1 VCRLGIIY
9 VCAVLVPVNVCAVL
23 ALVVFS
29 RGGWN
34 ICGFGFSVW
43 CCGPVFGWLGMLL
56 PVASSVLM
64 AVAAPAM
71 PATMTATV
79 ATAMTAPMSAPS
91 TAVTTAETT
100 AETTAVTATETT
112 AETTAM
118 TTTMTTTETAK
129 QRAKP
134 ASKPA
139 QNAAM
144 PAAATAAMPAATAKY
159 EIDHHCA
166 DQQCRLPVFK
176 NPLHITSLAY
186 ENRADSPARH
196 GIVTPV

>member
-43 CCGPVFGWLGMLL
+43 RCGLVFGWLGMLL
-56 PVASSVLM
+56 PVASPVLM

-91 TAVTTAETT
+91 TAVTTA
-100 AETTAVTATETT
+100 ETT

-166 DQQCRLPVFK
+166 DQQCGLPVFK